1 MSARVNPAAR
11 LEADEHRARSQCV
24 TVRTVGGRS
33 GYPAALGLDEIA
45 DHVVKVIREEDEIR
59 AIPTLPIGTE

>member
-1 MSARVNPAAR
+1 M
-11 LEADEHRARSQCV
+11 